1 MTGVQT
7 CALPISTS
15 GNYFNYR
22 EVDGKKY
29 SHTIDPQTGYPVQR
43 QLLSASVFAA
53 DAITADAWATALM
66 VMGHE
71 KAIELLKNH
80 PELEAFLIY
89 TSTDGKQKTYAT
101 DGIVTWLTIDP

>member
-1 MTGVQT
+1 MSFT
-7 CALPISTS
+7 TS

-29 SHTIDPQTGYPVQR
+29 LHTIDPLTGFPVQR

-71 KAIELLKNH
+71 KAIELLKKH
-80 PELEAFLIY
+80 AELEAFLIY
-89 TSTDGKQKTYAT
+89 SADDGKQKTYAT
-101 DGIVTWLTIDP
+101 DGIAARLTINP